1 MVNDPLFFFGI
12 GVALAGCGSIGTTF
26 NACREVLT
34 IPRGPGAM
42 SATALLAAVIFMLLV
57 GCGIVAGGLW
67 VALAVAGG
75 ALHG

>member
-12 GVALAGCGSIGTTF
+12 GVALVGCGSIGTTV
-26 NACREVLT
+26 NACREILA
-34 IPRGPGAM
+34 ISRAPGAM
-42 SATALLAAVIFMLLV
+42 SVSPLLMAMLFILLV

-75 ALHG
+75 AHG